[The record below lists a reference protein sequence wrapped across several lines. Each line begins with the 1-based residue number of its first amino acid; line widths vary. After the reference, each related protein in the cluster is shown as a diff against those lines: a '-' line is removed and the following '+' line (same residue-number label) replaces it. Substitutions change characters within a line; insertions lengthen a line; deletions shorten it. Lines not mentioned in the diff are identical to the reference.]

1 MSTSYFS
8 SRRPLL
14 CSLLLLFSNS
24 HIVSPLYLTIPSQ
37 RRRWQPFSVLYSS
50 SSSSKPPS
58 EPAAVVDMNVYNVPY
73 ETAVEQ
79 WTAELLPQT
88 AMQEEGIYLGVRDKK
103 NIMADT
109 VSCLIRKAPST
120 NSGGLGIE
128 LFEIAGGR
136 QDGVGITIVSGL
148 VPGGN
153 AAATAAAC
161 ILPGDSLVSL
171 EVLDPQGK
179 VFFDPI
185 VTECLGYDKTVE
197 AIASQLPSDWQ
208 IIKVTVKRLRRK
220 PKVTVEL
227 QFPQDEPVSIEI
239 FAGENLRRAMLVR
252 GVKLNDELAR
262 RFDSGGSGNC
272 GAEGTC
278 ATCVVS
284 VVQGAHLLSPQGL
297 QEQQILQK
305 NPRWRMAC
313 KATVGYR
320 QQEGQLKIRINPRQW
335 V

>member
-1 MSTSYFS
+1 MSFFL
-8 SRRPLL
+8 RCRPYLL
-14 CSLLLLFSNS
+14 ASLLLFSYS
-24 HIVSPLYLTIPSQ
+24 HIGSTFSLKAPCQ
-37 RRRWQPFSVLYSS
+37 RRRWLQCSSLYSS
-50 SSSSKPPS
+50 SSSKVPS
-58 EPAAVVDMNVYNVPY
+58 NDVDMNVYNIPF
-73 ETAVEQ
+73 EAAVEQ
-79 WTAELLPQT
+79 WTAELMPQT
-88 AMQEEGIYLGVRDKK
+88 SLREEGIYLGVRDKK

-109 VSCLIRKAPST
+109 VSCLIRRPPS
-120 NSGGLGIE
+120 SDSRGLGIE

-136 QDGVGITIVSGL
+136 NDGIGITIVSGL

-153 AAATAAAC
+153 AAATAC

-171 EVLDPQGK
+171 EVLDPLGK
-179 VFFDPI
+179 KFYEPI

-227 QFPQDEPVSIEI
+227 LFPEDKPVSIEI

-252 GVKLNDELAR
+252 GIKLNDELAR

-320 QQEGQLKIRINPRQW
+320 QQEGELKIRINPRQW